1 MSSMREIPSAT
12 VSLDALTFNGLTNVD
27 PFLLRQYIVAQKVD
41 DPQLFN
47 QVQSSWSNFVS
58 SGQIWALLI
67 GLLVGYWFRSMS
79 SG

>member
-1 MSSMREIPSAT
+1 MNPIREIPSPT
-12 VSLDALTFNGLTNVD
+12 VSLDALNFSGFTEVE
-27 PFLLRQYIVAQKVD
+27 PFLLRQYTMAQTVK

-47 QVQSSWSNFVS
+47 QVQSAWSNFVN

>member
-1 MSSMREIPSAT
+1 MNSIREIPSPIVT
-12 VSLDALTFNGLTNVD
+12 LDTLNFNGFTEVE
-27 PFLLRQYIVAQKVD
+27 PFLLRQYTLAQTVK

-67 GLLVGYWFRSMS
+67 GLFVGYWFRSMS